1 MNTHPPFGRLLRF
14 WRATFSLSQ
23 EALSLDVGVS
33 ARHISFLETGR
44 SKPGKALVFQLAQA
58 FELSRRDTSNL
69 LAAAGFFPDRTGTD
83 LSAPEQRWLRK
94 SVALRLRDLDPF
106 PAWVADS
113 CGSILM
119 VNHGWIHLNRDHLDE
134 FAGALRMNAYHMY
147 FSKLGLRKQLL
158 DWEDLACALLVNLQ
172 QEVLLTEDPHSRQ
185 VLDELLQYP
194 GVPKDWARRGAR
206 IPYSH
211 SFKIRLQHEGDPDQV
226 DTFIAINN
234 TVGATPY
241 VAQPRLLLSALHP
254 LAQTQWPEPS
264 KIQQLEHS
272 LLYSVRHAPAP
283 D

>member
-1 MNTHPPFGRLLRF
+1 MNTQPPFGRLLRF

-23 EALSLDVGVS
+23 EALSLEVGVS

-44 SKPGKALVFQLAQA
+44 SKPGKALVYQLAQA
-58 FELSRRDTSNL
+58 FELSSRDTSNL
-69 LAAAGFFPDRTGTD
+69 LAAADFFPDKTGTD

-94 SVALRLRDLDPF
+94 SIALRLRDLEPF

-113 CGSILM
+113 CGRILM
-119 VNHGWIHLNRDHLDE
+119 VNRGWIYLNRDHLDE
-134 FAGALRMNAYHMY
+134 FGGALRMNAYHMY
-147 FSKLGLRKQLL
+147 FSALGLRKQLL

-172 QEVLLTEDPHSRQ
+172 QEVLLTGDQQSLQ
-185 VLDELLQYP
+185 VLDELRQYSE
-194 GVPKDWARRGAR
+194 VPEDWAQRGAR

-211 SFKIRLQHEGDPDQV
+211 SFKIRRQREGDPEQA

-254 LAQTQWPEPS
+254 LDPGQWP
-264 KIQQLEHS
+264 QLSQIEQLQHS
-272 LLYSVRHAPAP
+272 LLY
-283 D
+283 

>member
-1 MNTHPPFGRLLRF
+1 MNTQPPFGRLLRF

-23 EALSLDVGVS
+23 EALSLEVGVS

-44 SKPGKALVFQLAQA
+44 SKPGKALVYQLAQA
-58 FELSRRDTSNL
+58 FELSSRDTSNL
-69 LAAAGFFPDRTGTD
+69 LAAADFFPDKTGTD

-106 PAWVADS
+106 PAWVSDS
-113 CGSILM
+113 CGRILM
-119 VNHGWIHLNRDHLDE
+119 VNHGWIHLNRGHLE
-134 FAGALRMNAYHMY
+134 ELGGALRMNAYHMY
-147 FSKLGLRKQLL
+147 FSGLGLRKQLV

-172 QEVLLTEDPHSRQ
+172 QEVLLTEDQQSIQ
-185 VLDELLQYP
+185 VLDELLQYSD
-194 GVPKDWARRGAR
+194 VPADWAQRGAR

-211 SFKIRLQHEGDPDQV
+211 SFKIRRQREGDPEQV

-254 LAQTQWPEPS
+254 LDPGQWP
-264 KIQQLEHS
+264 QLPQIDQLQHS
-272 LLYSVRHAPAP
+272 LLYSER
-283 D
+283 